1 MIKIRQRPIPR
12 SRTQTGSLWE
22 ATAEIDG
29 KSYFAVSRHG
39 APQALAR
46 VLVAAGIADQPV
58 EVRSEVCVIDAGKEM
73 RTEELRGCITYRSL
87 HAMAKWTFTE
97 GAATPLHR
105 VRFQEQPEGVFSI
118 EAPGQEMRFTPLDD
132 LVVVPGPDPPKTGRR
147 RCVSC
152 DGDFLPTRPWSR
164 FCSSA
169 CRLRAHRRLAR
180 QDENVPPVV
189 ERPRREFGQEALAK

>member
-29 KSYFAVSRHG
+29 KSYFAVSRRG
-39 APQALAR
+39 VPQAIAR
-46 VLVAAGIADQPV
+46 MLVAAGIADQPV
-58 EVRSEVCVIDAGKEM
+58 EVRSEVCVLDAGKEM
-73 RTEELRGCITYRSL
+73 RTEELRGSITYRSL

-105 VRFQEQPEGVFSI
+105 VTFQEQPEGVFSI
-118 EAPGQEMRFTPLDD
+118 EASGQEMRFTPPDD
-132 LVVVPGPDPPKTGRR
+132 LVVIPGPDPLKTGLR

-152 DGDFLPTRPWSR
+152 DGDFVAVRRDQR
-164 FCSSA
+164 FCSST
-169 CRLRAHRRLAR
+169 CRLQTWRA
-180 QDENVPPVV
+180 Q
-189 ERPRREFGQEALAK
+189 QAKAAAI